1 MVRSDDLNQ
10 PNLALVQLP
19 VPPSTIATSP
29 ISDGPSDASRRPGTD
44 DTVSLTDSV
53 SLSPTRVAIEK
64 IESLSN
70 SCTNSTKQS
79 DVENSDT
86 ADPTTI
92 GDTQDHGDSKI
103 EGDSQ
108 INEDETEETSMLT
121 TSSDHALSLG
131 NANDNGMFLKPKTA
145 VRRAASNSSVNQP
158 VTSPSLTHHATRTLI
173 WIAVAALVAIAVSVV
188 KGKAHAAEFV
198 TAYIVEYSLSVDN
211 LFVFLLIFRFFNVP
225 AAPQQSIL
233 TYGIIGAMLLRG
245 IMIVC
250 GKALVQR
257 FEWVGLIFAALLI
270 YSAGKLLFEDDDDE
284 TDLSDNRIIRFA
296 RSIFPVSERYA
307 GDRFFIWENGRLM
320 ATPLMVVLVSIEF
333 SDVVFAVDSV
343 PAVLALSSDTFVIYM
358 SNILAI
364 MGLRSLFFVLATS
377 IGNLR
382 FLKQA
387 LAITLAF
394 IGIKMIAGCFGKDF
408 GTTFSLCFIALT
420 LGGGVILSFM
430 LPTTSP
436 LPLPAVCLDPGAPQP
451 NTLPVQRSAS
461 GTVGQPSRVNNDSLV
476 DSV

>member
-1 MVRSDDLNQ
+1 MNGSMVQLNDLKQ
-10 PNLALVQLP
+10 PNLACAQLP
-19 VPPSTIATSP
+19 KPPPTISTSP
-29 ISDGPSDASRRPGTD
+29 ERDGSTNALREAGTS
-44 DTVSLTDSV
+44 DTVSPTDSV
-53 SLSPTRVAIEK
+53 PPNAACVTVEK
-64 IESLSN
+64 IESISN
-70 SCTNSTKQS
+70 SCPQPATHPHAQDSGAVVS
-79 DVENSDT
+79 
-86 ADPTTI
+86 PTTE
-92 GDTQDHGDSKI
+92 DAQVDEDSPI
-103 EGDSQ
+103 D
-108 INEDETEETSMLT
+108 EDDDEETSMLAT
-121 TSSDHALSLG
+121 PGDHALSLG
-131 NANDNGMFLKPKTA
+131 TPNDNGMLLKRKT
-145 VRRAASNSSVNQP
+145 VMRRAASNSSVNQP
-158 VTSPSLTHHATRTLI
+158 VAGTSLTHHATRTLI
-173 WIAVAALVAIAVSVV
+173 WISLAALVALTISIV
-188 KGKAHAAEFV
+188 KGKTYGIEFV

-225 AAPQQSIL
+225 AAPQQTIL

-245 IMIVC
+245 VMIVC

-284 TDLSDNRIIRFA
+284 TDLSENRIIRFT
-296 RSIFPVSERYA
+296 RSILPVSERYS

-394 IGIKMIAGCFGKDF
+394 IGIKMIAGCFDKDF
-408 GTTFSLCFIALT
+408 STFFSLCFIALT
-420 LGGGVILSFM
+420 LAGGVILSFM
-430 LPTTSP
+430 LPTVSP
-436 LPLPAVCLDPGAPQP
+436 LSLPPVCLEPGAPQA
-451 NTLPVQRSAS
+451 NASTLHRSTS
-461 GTVGQPSRVNNDSLV
+461 DTVGQHSRANSESLV
-476 DSV
+476 DNV

>member
-1 MVRSDDLNQ
+1 MVQPIDLNQ
-10 PNLALVQLP
+10 PVDFARAHLP
-19 VPPSTIATSP
+19 QSASVPSPAATASLE
-29 ISDGPSDASRRPGTD
+29 SDGASDALLHTGTN
-44 DTVSLTDSV
+44 DTVSSTDST
-53 SLSPTRVAIEK
+53 SPNTVRVTCEKTETRSKLVPQPTERESTQPEDHVAVIAAVTE
-64 IESLSN
+64 
-70 SCTNSTKQS
+70 
-79 DVENSDT
+79 
-86 ADPTTI
+86 
-92 GDTQDHGDSKI
+92 DSETDK
-103 EGDSQ
+103 D
-108 INEDETEETSMLT
+108 DEEEATMLPS
-121 TSSDHALSLG
+121 SSDHNLSLG
-131 NANDNGMFLKPKTA
+131 VPNDNGMFLKPKTA
-145 VRRAASNSSVNQP
+145 VRRAVSNSSVNQP
-158 VTSPSLTHHATRTLI
+158 VTSTSLTHHATRTLI
-173 WIAVAALVAIAVSVV
+173 WISLAALVALGVSIV
-188 KGKAHAAEFV
+188 KGKDHAIEFI

-233 TYGIIGAMLLRG
+233 TYGIIGAMVLRG
-245 IMIVC
+245 VMIVC

-257 FEWVGLIFAALLI
+257 FEWVGLLFAALLI

-296 RSIFPVSERYA
+296 RSIMPVSERYA

-377 IGNLR
+377 IGSMR

-394 IGIKMIAGCFGKDF
+394 IGIKMIAGCFEKDF

-420 LGGGVILSFM
+420 LAGGVILSIM
-430 LPTTSP
+430 LPGSAPIPP
-436 LPLPAVCLDPGAPQP
+436 LPTSIGDSAAAQVVAPP
-451 NTLPVQRSAS
+451 LHKSAS
-461 GTVGQPSRVNNDSLV
+461 GSVSHHSRANSESVV
-476 DSV
+476 DNV